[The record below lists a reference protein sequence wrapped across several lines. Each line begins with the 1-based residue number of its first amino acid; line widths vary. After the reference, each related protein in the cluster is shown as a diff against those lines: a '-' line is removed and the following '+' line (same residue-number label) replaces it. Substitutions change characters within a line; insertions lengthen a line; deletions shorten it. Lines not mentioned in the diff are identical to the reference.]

1 MKKFLLTML
10 TAMLC
15 ISMLAIGASAEGEK
29 KISVV
34 CVGNSITEHAPSAGI
49 GWDNNWGMAASAADK
64 DYVSVLESMVTEEYP
79 DYTVEFN
86 ITGAYPFEKSVTT
99 SLDYDYTQVLE
110 SSIGAAIKKFNPDVM
125 TFQWGDNV
133 KNCTRDSFAHA
144 LGQVVDYCRKVK
156 PDMAIIFSQHFYGS
170 SGDDRCLAVEDV
182 AKEKGVSYVKL
193 YPLCTAE
200 NKAFKEYPDK
210 TAFNSHPG
218 DKGMEEIAKTF
229 FTAVKKALDTK
240 YASNAITVMVD
251 GKFVEFD
258 VPPAIIDGRTL
269 VPVRGIF
276 EALGATV
283 EWDQA
288 TKTASSTLDKDS
300 VSLTLGSNIMKKN
313 DEEITLDV
321 PATIIDGRTLVP
333 ARAIAEAYGCTVNW
347 VSYTREVHVWSPEAE
362 IDLTSTVEGALL
374 NFADAESKKTPA
386 GVTATGVSELQFV
399 ENPTE
404 AGDTVF
410 FLETNVEAGT
420 KSWTYLWSE
429 TTGVMKAGQKYLISF
444 DILHKCAADGSVPAK
459 SSTGICFKFADSADD
474 GNVKDHG
481 IGRVE
486 LVPGE
491 WKHVDWIY
499 TVPATMDESKASK
512 VGIFANPDDAT
523 SSAMSFYLDDVSF
536 VPYDGTLEDGAVAD
550 ASLLEKLDNFSFDT
564 SKGLPIDLATLKIG
578 GCESEVDG
586 GVLKMIA
593 GEGQGDPQATYGDIS
608 VDADKYPII
617 AVRFKIE
624 NLSNENTDFQI
635 YFATEVDPELSEK
648 KSVHVKY
655 DTCKKMGDYL
665 VGYFTMSQCD
675 EWTGKVTSIRFDPAN
690 SSGTFTIA
698 QAMLVEA

>member
-1 MKKFLLTML
+1 MKKFLLVML
-10 TAMLC
+10 AAMLC
-15 ISMLAIGASAEGEK
+15 VSMFAVVANAEGEK
-29 KISVV
+29 KINVV
-34 CVGNSITEHAPSAGI
+34 CVGNSITEHAPSPGI
-49 GWDNNWGMAASAADK
+49 GWENNWGMAASSAEK
-64 DYVSVLESMVTEEYP
+64 DYVSVLENMVAMEYP
-79 DYTVEFN
+79 DYYVDVN
-86 ITGAYPFEKSVTT
+86 ISAAYPFEKSVTT
-99 SLDYDYTQVLE
+99 SLDYDYTQILE
-110 SSIGAAIKKFNPDVM
+110 SSIGVDIKKYNPDVI

-133 KNCTRDSFAHA
+133 KNCTRDSYAYA

-170 SGDDRCLAVEDV
+170 SGDDKCLAVEDV
-182 AKEKGVSYVKL
+182 AKAKGVSYVKL
-193 YPLCTAE
+193 YPLCTTE

-229 FTAVKKALDTK
+229 FAAVKKALDTK
-240 YASNAITVMVD
+240 YASNDITVMVD

-258 VPPAIIDGRTL
+258 VPPTIIDGRTL

-283 EWDQA
+283 EWDQS
-288 TKTASSTLDKDS
+288 TKTASSTLGKDS

-313 DEEITLDV
+313 NEEITLDV

-347 VSYTREVHVWSPEAE
+347 VNYTREVHVWSAE
-362 IDLTSTVEGALL
+362 VDIDLTAQVEGALV
-374 NFADAESKKTPA
+374 NFIDAESKKTPK
-386 GVTATGVSELQFV
+386 GITATGVSELQFV

-404 AGDTVF
+404 AGDTVYY
-410 FLETNVEAGT
+410 LETNVAAGT
-420 KSWTYLWSE
+420 KSWTYLWGE

-444 DILHKCAADGSVPAK
+444 DIMHKCAADGSVPAK

-523 SSAMSFYLDDVSF
+523 SSAMSFYLDDISF
-536 VPYDGTLEDGAVAD
+536 VPYDGTLDDGAVAD

-564 SKGLPIDLATLKIG
+564 SKGLPIDLSTLKLS
-578 GCESEVDG
+578 GCDGEVTD
-586 GVLKMIA
+586 GVLKLEA
-593 GEGQGDPQATYGDIS
+593 TGGDPQATLADLS
-608 VDADKYPII
+608 LDADKYPII
-617 AVRFKIE
+617 AVRFKVE
-624 NLSNENTDFQI
+624 NLANEKTDFQI
-635 YFATEVDPELSEK
+635 YFATEANPDLSEK

-655 DTCKKMGDYL
+655 DSCKKMGDYL
-665 VGYFTMSQCD
+665 VAYFTMSQCD
-675 EWTGKVTSIRFDPAN
+675 EWAGKVTSVRFDPAN
-690 SSGTFTIA
+690 STGTFTIA
-698 QAMLVEA
+698 QAMFVEA